1 MTDLERIGGVERLSL
16 LMARF
21 LERMAGDFVIGFRFE
36 GKDLQRI
43 AFHEAELA
51 AVHLDASPEPARR
64 ATLPGSLPR
73 YSGRSL
79 PAVHA
84 PLRLN
89 RGQFNR
95 RLSVLATVLRENAV
109 PEDVINRWIEHDRAL
124 EPAIATSEDCMAPVR
139 TSEEMK

>member
-1 MTDLERIGGVERLSL
+1 MTDLERIGGVERLSV
-16 LMARF
+16 LMTRF

-43 AFHEAELA
+43 AFHETELA
-51 AVHLDASPEPARR
+51 AAHLDVSLEPARR
-64 ATLPGSLPR
+64 VAPPKSPR

-79 PAVHA
+79 PAVHG
-84 PLRLN
+84 PLRLT

-109 PEDVINRWIEHDRAL
+109 PEDVITRWLEHDRSL
-124 EPAIATSEDCMAPVR
+124 EPAIATSDDCVVPVY